1 MKTNK
6 CSFCEPIYLYENI
19 PIVVDFIIL
28 KDYPTEAESK
38 SGEADGNG
46 RRLLLFIDLTRR
58 APPSRRSS
66 TRLFAEYAYNYLQP
80 NL

>member
-19 PIVVDFIIL
+19 PIVDFITI

-38 SGEADGNG
+38 SEADGNG
-46 RRLLLFIDLTRR
+46 RLLLLNIDLAR
-58 APPSRRSS
+58 APPSRS